1 MVTIR
6 MLLILAVNRKWP
18 MLQLDVSNAF
28 LHGDLSEDIYMRQPP
43 GFEDPQHPTAV
54 CKLHKSLYGLK
65 QAPRQWFQKFT
76 NFLQSRGF
84 RFSRSDPSLLIYN
97 KSNVHIFLLIYVD
110 DILVTGND
118 PAQIQ
123 LLLQDLHSHFALKQ
137 LGQISLFLGIQVT
150 RTANG
155 FFLNQG
161 HYAQKLIQDAGLTD
175 CKAAPTPITP
185 ASKHSPA
192 DSPPFRDAY
201 LYRRL
206 AGSLQYLSITRPDIA
221 FATNQA
227 CQHMQHPTDHDFQN
241 IKRILRYVK
250 GTYAYGLPI
259 TPGDI
264 TLRTFTDADWASDH
278 SDRKSV
284 SGFCTFMGPNLLSWS
299 VKKQATVAKSSTEA
313 EYRALSA
320 ATSDVLWLRRLA
332 EELLLRQTESTII
345 HCDNLSAI
353 AIARNPV
360 FHARTKHIEIDFQFI
375 RQHLLTGNIRI
386 QHIESQ
392 EQIADILTKSFS
404 SSRFD
409 YLVSKLTIRPT
420 NDQFEGECE
429 HTV

>member
-6 MLLILAVNRKWP
+6 MLLNLAVNRNWTV
-18 MLQLDVSNAF
+18 LQLDVSNAF
-28 LHGDLSEDIYMRQPP
+28 LHGDLSEGIYMRQPP

-65 QAPRQWFQKFT
+65 QAPRQWFKKFT
-76 NFLQSRGF
+76 NFLQYRGF
-84 RFSRSDPSLLIYN
+84 GFSRFNPSLLIYN

-110 DILVTGND
+110 DILVTGNN

-123 LLLQDLHSHFALKQ
+123 LLLRDLHSQFALKQ

-150 RTANG
+150 RTTDG

-161 HYAQKLIQDAGLTD
+161 HYAQKIIQDAGLTE

-185 ASKHSPA
+185 ASKHSPT
-192 DSPPFRDAY
+192 DSPPLHDAY

-206 AGSLQYLSITRPDIA
+206 AGSLQYLSITQPDIA

-227 CQHMQHPTDHDFQN
+227 CQHMQHPTEHDFQN
-241 IKRILRYVK
+241 LKRILRYVK
-250 GTYAYGLPI
+250 GTYTYGLPI

-264 TLRTFTDADWASDH
+264 TIQTFTDADWASDH
-278 SDRKSV
+278 SDRKSIL
-284 SGFCTFMGPNLLSWS
+284 GFCTFMGPNLLSWS
-299 VKKQATVAKSSTEA
+299 VKKQVTVTKSSTEA

-332 EELLLRQTESTII
+332 EELLRQKEPTTI

-360 FHARTKHIEIDFQFI
+360 FHARTKHIEIDFHFI
-375 RQHLLTGNIRI
+375 RQHLLTANIRI
-386 QHIESQ
+386 QHIDSQ
-392 EQIADILTKSFS
+392 EQIADILTKPFS
-404 SSRFD
+404 SSRFN
-409 YLVSKLTIRPT
+409 YLVSKLTIRSK
-420 NDQFEGECE
+420 NDQFEGECKP
-429 HTV
+429 TA